1 MALANENLNDNC
13 DADGVLRGPDAHG
26 QAALL
31 LVESLIHGLVAR
43 DVLSVSDAVEVVEIA
58 TEVKTQIA
66 ADLGDSPATL
76 RKSLAI
82 LQSISTSLKSDL
94 PLE

>member
-1 MALANENLNDNC
+1 MVDDTLNDN
-13 DADGVLRGPDAHG
+13 ANAVEFKGPDPYG

-43 DVLSVSDAVEVVEIA
+43 DVICVNDAVEVVEIA
-58 TEVKTQIA
+58 TEVKAQIA
-66 ADLGDSPATL
+66 ADLGDSPATM

-82 LQSISTSLKSDL
+82 LESISTSLKHDR
-94 PLE
+94 PPR